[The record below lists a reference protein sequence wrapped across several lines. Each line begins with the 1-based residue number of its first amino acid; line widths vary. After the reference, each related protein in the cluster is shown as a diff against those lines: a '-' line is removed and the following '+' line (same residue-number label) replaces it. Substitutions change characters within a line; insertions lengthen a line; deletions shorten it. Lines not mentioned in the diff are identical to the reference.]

1 MTTAI
6 DPERNNPADPAEVA
20 WRGIELC
27 RQGDWTEGLY
37 WLSLAAGVK
46 QDSTD
51 LPSLFYAYLG
61 YGIARYQGKTRDGV
75 KLCRHAIELE
85 FYQPENYYFLA
96 QTYLLLGDRRSAS
109 DAIERGLQVDSDHD
123 GLRTLK
129 NELGLRRPPVVAFL
143 PRKHFVNRF
152 LGQVRHRILG
162 RKGGAASGNSA

>member
-6 DPERNNPADPAEVA
+6 DQERNPPADPAEVA

-27 RQGDWTEGLY
+27 REGDWKEGLY

-46 QDSTD
+46 QDSSD

-61 YGIARYQGKTRDGV
+61 YGIARYQGKPRDGV

-85 FYQPENYYFLA
+85 FYQPENYFFLA
-96 QTYLLLGDRRSAS
+96 QTYLLLGDRRSAN

-123 GLRTLK
+123 GLRSLK
-129 NELGLRRPPVVAFL
+129 GELGSRRPPVLSFL
-143 PRKHFVNRF
+143 PRKHFVNRL
-152 LGQVRHRILG
+152 LGQLRHRILG
-162 RKGGAASGNSA
+162 RKGGPPPENAA